1 MKKTP
6 YKPEPG
12 DMEIRIL
19 NNGKVMM
26 VLPDQKLIEIA
37 QSLDPDNSALPQT
50 TENEKNVRNQAN
62 ETH

>member
-37 QSLDPDNSALPQT
+37 QSLDPNNSTLPQT
-50 TENEKNVRNQAN
+50 TENEEDVRNQAN

>member
-37 QSLDPDNSALPQT
+37 QSLDPNNYALPQT
-50 TENEKNVRNQAN
+50 TENKKDVRNQAN

>member
-26 VLPDQKLIEIA
+26 VLPDKNLIEIA
-37 QSLDPDNSALPQT
+37 QSLEPNNSALPQT
-50 TENEKNVRNQAN
+50 TENEEDVRNQAN
-62 ETH
+62 QTH

>member
-6 YKPEPG
+6 YKPKPG

-19 NNGKVMM
+19 NNGKVIM

-37 QSLDPDNSALPQT
+37 LSLDPNNSALPQT
-50 TENEKNVRNQAN
+50 TENEEDVRSQTN
-62 ETH
+62 

>member
-6 YKPEPG
+6 YKPKPG

-37 QSLDPDNSALPQT
+37 QSLEPNNTALPQT
-50 TENEKNVRNQAN
+50 TEKEQNVRNQAK
-62 ETH
+62 